1 MRDAEDPDNVQ
12 SLYGLA
18 MLAMNTDESTRA
30 LEFFD
35 RALTANPEFLEA
47 RRYRA
52 ILLAR
57 LGRLDQASQD
67 INRCLEKEPSV
78 GATLYAAACVASL
91 ATDQLADD
99 AQVSQQALD
108 LLGRA
113 VAHGASLEKAQT
125 DPDLAGLR
133 KHPKFQELIQS
144 ANQKP

>member
-1 MRDAEDPDNVQ
+1 MIAEDPENVQ

-18 MLAMNTDESTRA
+18 MLAMNAAESTRA
-30 LEFFD
+30 QEFFD
-35 RALTANPEFLEA
+35 RALTANPEFVEA

-57 LGRLDQASQD
+57 RGRLDQASQD
-67 INRCLEKEPSV
+67 INHCLAKEPSV

-91 ATDQLADD
+91 AADHLVGD
-99 AQVSQQALD
+99 EQVTVQAID

-113 VAHGASLEKAQT
+113 VAHGASLENAQT
-125 DPDLAGLR
+125 DPDLAALR

-144 ANQKP
+144 ANRKP